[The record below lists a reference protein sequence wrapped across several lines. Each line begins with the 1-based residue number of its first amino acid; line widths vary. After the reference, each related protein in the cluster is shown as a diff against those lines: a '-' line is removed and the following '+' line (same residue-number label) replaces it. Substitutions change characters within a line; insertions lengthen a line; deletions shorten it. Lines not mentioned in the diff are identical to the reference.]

1 MNPRDASGGV
11 AARTPANALHY
22 ASSIDP
28 ERRPSRSP
36 RIRHEIGRQA
46 PFPTHPVDGH
56 DAIARGSD
64 VAPRNA
70 SFGHRPVYFSVG
82 SATTARCG
90 RPRSSLRSSEA
101 TAGFDVHLPP
111 RAADSREHDPAP
123 RRVGQIRKALSFGA
137 GHAPEIDRL
146 RSRPD
151 RHNRRGDAL
160 PHHDIRRIGRV
171 TMTI

>member
-1 MNPRDASGGV
+1 MRCI
-11 AARTPANALHY
+11 TL
-22 ASSIDP
+22 
-28 ERRPSRSP
+28 RPS
-36 RIRHEIGRQA
+36 
-46 PFPTHPVDGH
+46 T
-56 DAIARGSD
+56 
-64 VAPRNA
+64 RN
-70 SFGHRPVYFSVG
+70 G
-82 SATTARCG
+82 G
-90 RPRSSLRSSEA
+90 RPDRSADPSSLRSSEA

-146 RSRPD
+146 RSHPD